1 MNYAVKNFWKP
12 WLGISLFASKKNI
25 NYQVKCTLNLLNSNQ
40 TLFYNSYCTRKSW
53 RFLFARKWWTN
64 CKQNFKNYENHS
76 SVSKVKSNQNETL
89 NFDFPTG
96 KVEDINKIIT
106 SY

>member
-1 MNYAVKNFWKP
+1 MLENDEEIVNKI
-12 WLGISLFASKKNI
+12 L
-25 NYQVKCTLNLLNSNQ
+25 
-40 TLFYNSYCTRKSW
+40 
-53 RFLFARKWWTN
+53 
-64 CKQNFKNYENHS
+64 KNYENHS

-96 KVEDINKIIT
+96 KVEDINKIIK